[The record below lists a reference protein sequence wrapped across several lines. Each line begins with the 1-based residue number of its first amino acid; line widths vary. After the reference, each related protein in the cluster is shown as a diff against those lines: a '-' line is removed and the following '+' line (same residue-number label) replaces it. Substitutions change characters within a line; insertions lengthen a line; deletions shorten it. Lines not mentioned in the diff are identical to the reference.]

1 MNQMVTIS
9 YEEQLKAKAKAV
21 RQRLMGKGNVVNIAV
36 HAKATRT
43 DVGVVR
49 YLAPTRQMKK
59 LEPREHVNTW
69 NRHQRAIR
77 DAERDPNKVRK
88 FIKLR
93 CIAHGMTYEHF
104 QSEKRDQE
112 TSMTRRLIILE
123 TDAQFPGLKATYL
136 GQLAHKNH
144 TTILYMRGTVKKGFV
159 SKWREKMEA
168 RAE

>member
-21 RQRLMGKGNVVNIAV
+21 RQRLMGKGKVVNILTEVDLSEA
-36 HAKATRT
+36 
-43 DVGVVR
+43 DGDIE
-49 YLAPTRQMKK
+49 YLPPTALMKMR
-59 LEPREHVNTW
+59 EPREHVNMW
-69 NRHQRAIR
+69 FLHQKAIR
-77 DAERDPNKVRK
+77 DAERDPNQVRK

-93 CIAHGMTYEHF
+93 CIAYGMTYERF

-159 SKWREKMEA
+159 SKWRKKMEA

>member
-21 RQRLMGKGNVVNIAV
+21 RQRLMGRGKVVNIAV

-43 DVGVVR
+43 DFGVVR

-59 LEPREHVNTW
+59 REPREHVNTW
-69 NRHQRAIR
+69 ARHQRAIQ
-77 DAERDPNKVRK
+77 DAESDPNKVRK

-93 CIAHGMTYEHF
+93 CIAYGLSFEDF

-112 TSMTRRLIILE
+112 TSMTRRRIINE
-123 TDAQFPGLKATYL
+123 TDAQFPGLTATFL
-136 GQLAHKNH
+136 GRLAHKNH

-159 SKWREKMEA
+159 SKWRKKMEA

>member
-9 YEEQLKAKAKAV
+9 YEEQLKARAKAV
-21 RQRLMGKGNVVNIAV
+21 RQRLMGKGKVVNILTEV
-36 HAKATRT
+36 HSSEAGS
-43 DVGVVR
+43 DVE
-49 YLAPTRQMKK
+49 YLPPTALMKMR
-59 LEPREHVNTW
+59 EPREHVNTW
-69 NRHQRAIR
+69 SRHQHAIR

-93 CIAHGMTYEHF
+93 CIAHGMTYERF
-104 QSEKRDQE
+104 QSDKRDQE

-123 TDAQFPGLKATYL
+123 TDAQFPGLKSTYL

-159 SKWREKMEA
+159 SKWRKKMEA
-168 RAE
+168 RAQ